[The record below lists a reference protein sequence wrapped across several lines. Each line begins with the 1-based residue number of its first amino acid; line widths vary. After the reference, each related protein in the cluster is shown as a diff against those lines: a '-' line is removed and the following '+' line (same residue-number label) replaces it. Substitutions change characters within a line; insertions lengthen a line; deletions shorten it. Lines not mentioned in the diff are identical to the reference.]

1 MVKLATSLFN
11 SFCSSVAKQVA
22 RFCCPFYRS
31 FDQVFDFLIHL
42 QMLNCC
48 IERKRLSKIRTAS
61 LQFSNNVGGNTESR
75 TENNISST
83 ENLRK
88 SNSEGQIVQME
99 RVESQ
104 SSVSDDEDEFFE
116 AVESQDNSEKQTVG
130 NAESIQGESENESD
144 RTLGVEKN
152 TQRTDNDSNID
163 DNCAKNDS
171 TTYRREGAKEPFGEV
186 KLLVSG
192 EPLFVPVTQVC
203 CNRYGPHP
211 STSHLQ
217 HFLSYFFRI
226 PDSKYVS
233 SVQFRFLGNCP
244 PTPPLSHHF
253 AQSENYV
260 LMLA

>member
-1 MVKLATSLFN
+1 MDDKTHNITFRLVLQQCFKTSYTFSLP
-11 SFCSSVAKQVA
+11 V
-22 RFCCPFYRS
+22 YRN
-31 FDQVFDFLIHL
+31 FDQVFVFLIPL

-61 LQFSNNVGGNTESR
+61 LQFSNNVGSNTESR

-88 SNSEGQIVQME
+88 SNSEVQIVQME

-152 TQRTDNDSNID
+152 IERTDSDSNID
-163 DNCAKNDS
+163 DNCAKNNS
-171 TTYRREGAKEPFGEV
+171 TSCRREGAKEPFGEV

-203 CNRYGPHP
+203 
-211 STSHLQ
+211 
-217 HFLSYFFRI
+217 
-226 PDSKYVS
+226 
-233 SVQFRFLGNCP
+233 
-244 PTPPLSHHF
+244 
-253 AQSENYV
+253 
-260 LMLA
+260 

>member
-1 MVKLATSLFN
+1 M
-11 SFCSSVAKQVA
+11 
-22 RFCCPFYRS
+22 
-31 FDQVFDFLIHL
+31 
-42 QMLNCC
+42 
-48 IERKRLSKIRTAS
+48 
-61 LQFSNNVGGNTESR
+61 GGNTESR

-88 SNSEGQIVQME
+88 SNSEVQIVQME

-152 TQRTDNDSNID
+152 IQRTDIDSNID

-171 TTYRREGAKEPFGEV
+171 TTCRREGAKEPFGEV

-203 CNRYGPHP
+203 
-211 STSHLQ
+211 
-217 HFLSYFFRI
+217 
-226 PDSKYVS
+226 
-233 SVQFRFLGNCP
+233 
-244 PTPPLSHHF
+244 
-253 AQSENYV
+253 
-260 LMLA
+260 

>member
-1 MVKLATSLFN
+1 
-11 SFCSSVAKQVA
+11 
-22 RFCCPFYRS
+22 
-31 FDQVFDFLIHL
+31 
-42 QMLNCC
+42 MLNCC

-75 TENNISST
+75 TKDNISST

-88 SNSEGQIVQME
+88 SNSEVQIVQME

-152 TQRTDNDSNID
+152 IERTDSDSNID
-163 DNCAKNDS
+163 DNCAKNNS
-171 TTYRREGAKEPFGEV
+171 TSCRREGAKEPFGEV

-203 CNRYGPHP
+203 
-211 STSHLQ
+211 
-217 HFLSYFFRI
+217 
-226 PDSKYVS
+226 
-233 SVQFRFLGNCP
+233 
-244 PTPPLSHHF
+244 
-253 AQSENYV
+253 
-260 LMLA
+260 

>member
-1 MVKLATSLFN
+1 MDDKTHNITFRLVLQQCFKTSYTFSLP
-11 SFCSSVAKQVA
+11 V
-22 RFCCPFYRS
+22 YRN
-31 FDQVFDFLIHL
+31 FDQVFVFLIPL

-61 LQFSNNVGGNTESR
+61 LQFSNNVGSNTESR

-88 SNSEGQIVQME
+88 SNSEVQIVQME

-116 AVESQDNSEKQTVG
+116 AVESQDDSKKETGKSLVDS
-130 NAESIQGESENESD
+130 ESIQGESENESD
-144 RTLGVEKN
+144 GTSGVEKN
-152 TQRTDNDSNID
+152 IQRTDSDSNVD

-171 TTYRREGAKEPFGEV
+171 TTCRREGAKEPFGEV

-203 CNRYGPHP
+203 
-211 STSHLQ
+211 
-217 HFLSYFFRI
+217 
-226 PDSKYVS
+226 
-233 SVQFRFLGNCP
+233 
-244 PTPPLSHHF
+244 
-253 AQSENYV
+253 
-260 LMLA
+260 

>member
-1 MVKLATSLFN
+1 MFSASDVTPVYVVSLAYFYPVRRRHLICNNLISCQTALNVGGKTQNITFN
-11 SFCSSVAKQVA
+11 SFGSNSAKQVT
-22 RFCCPFYRS
+22 RIHCPFYRS
-31 FDQVFDFLIHL
+31 FDQVFVFLIHL

-88 SNSEGQIVQME
+88 SNSEVQIVQME

-116 AVESQDNSEKQTVG
+116 AVESQDNSEKQTAKSVG

-152 TQRTDNDSNID
+152 IQRTDSDSNID

-171 TTYRREGAKEPFGEV
+171 TTCRREGAKEPFGEV

-203 CNRYGPHP
+203 
-211 STSHLQ
+211 
-217 HFLSYFFRI
+217 
-226 PDSKYVS
+226 
-233 SVQFRFLGNCP
+233 
-244 PTPPLSHHF
+244 
-253 AQSENYV
+253 
-260 LMLA
+260 